1 MKYNYFKKINLINVI
16 NFFMIIL
23 LFIIVYKYYFKL
35 KEGGVFKKVR
45 SATKSVVN
53 TTTNVANTAVDATTN
68 VANTAVD
75 ATTNVANTAID
86 ATINVA
92 EEAAQQLAIQN
103 ALGKLIEPIK
113 DLKTNILNSLKELK
127 QF

>member
-68 VANTAVD
+68 VANTA
-75 ATTNVANTAID
+75 ID